1 MSIDV
6 LLKKDL
12 IRAPAAHEGE
22 ETMDVSTA
30 FSRRQTLRAEQNYK
44 TKLQPEAVDY
54 EAMTAFA
61 AEDGVPPALAGLTK
75 GAYKDAA
82 DEEYAVI
89 GRALE
94 AMEVIELEDGLWVV
108 AQSAKAAGGVASAI
122 YTGALARGLAAK
134 WFGFPELSTAFTDRV
149 SMSARAEEW
158 EQGQMADWLWE
169 LDSMR
174 YCYDLLVIHGV
185 TETLLTDFVAK
196 ELYSLLAIRYGRGL
210 FTVVTSRVGG
220 LGEDTAARN
229 SLRLMMEEAYA
240 LHRIGGR

>member
-1 MSIDV
+1 MYFS
-6 LLKKDL
+6 KKDL
-12 IRAPAAHEGE
+12 VRAAAPHEGE

-30 FSRRQTLRAEQNYK
+30 FSRRQTLRSEQNYRTNLK
-44 TKLQPEAVDY
+44 VDALDY

-61 AEDGVPPALAGLTK
+61 VNDGVPPALAGLTK
-75 GAYKDAA
+75 SAYKDN
-82 DEEYAVI
+82 EEYSVI
-89 GRALE
+89 GMAIE
-94 AMEVIELEDGLWVV
+94 AMETIEMSDGLWVV

-122 YTGALARGLAAK
+122 YTGALRRGLAAK

-174 YCYDLLVIHGV
+174 FCYDLLVIHGV
-185 TETLLTDFVAK
+185 TDTLLTDFVAK

-240 LHRIGGR
+240 LYRIGGR